1 MPTVVRTRKRGNA
14 MPTEAQKKKGAGE
27 KARAAVFQALVA
39 ILNILRPLPRGEQLM
54 ILHAQAAMLNV
65 FIDGD

>member
-1 MPTVVRTRKRGNA
+1 MPTQT
-14 MPTEAQKKKGAGE
+14 QKKKHPGE